1 MDDNR
6 ENLQVAKAMLSRM
19 AMRTDGA
26 ESGAA
31 CLEAVKS
38 HRYDAII
45 MDYMMPDM
53 DGVETLRRLREIPAS
68 AHLPWR

>member
-1 MDDNR
+1 
-6 ENLQVAKAMLSRM
+6 
-19 AMRTDGA
+19 
-26 ESGAA
+26 
-31 CLEAVKS
+31 VKS